1 MWCKIKKS
9 GSGIWV
15 YGWFYINKHFTLIEQ
30 SATETEEQSSET
42 ESVERLVVIEWTLLI
57 VVIHTSS
64 PILD

>member
-9 GSGIWV
+9 GSRMWV

-42 ESVERLVVIEWTLLI
+42 ESVERLVVIEWTHN
-57 VVIHTSS
+57 V
-64 PILD
+64 